1 MLKRI
6 ILIILSVAVL
16 VTGITVYY
24 LNSLPVSEDLIKECK
39 EEIKQNNFEEVSLTL
54 STGEVIKAVKADFMG
69 EDTTL
74 VNGDK
79 VLPCETDEFITN
91 IWQDGEYI
99 YYSFYDWSTRQ
110 SVIHRTDTEFSL
122 NEFYCRLPVN
132 FSGFI
137 TVDGIAYGRYVTGS
151 DEAPHFIV
159 YNLAKYDVEA
169 NQLNIIDHET
179 LDFDVKLFK
188 DGLLYLVGYTEN
200 EIHTF
205 DIENEVMKKLPFRL
219 YDTFRY
225 QYGIEKIEFL
235 NNDIIKV
242 NVCREDKK
250 DDYKEEPVIYLFNT
264 KTGRKLKVEV

>member
-1 MLKRI
+1 MLKKI
-6 ILIILSVAVL
+6 VLTVSSVAVL

-24 LNSLPVSEDLIKECK
+24 YNSLPVSEDLIKECK

-79 VLPCETDEFITN
+79 VLSCETDEFITN

-99 YYSFYDWSTRQ
+99 YYSFYDWLTRQ

-137 TVDGIAYGRYVTGS
+137 TVDGIAYGRYVTDS
-151 DEAPHFIV
+151 DEGPHLSV
-159 YNLAKYDVEA
+159 YNLAKYDTEA
-169 NQLNIIDHET
+169 NQLTVIVRET
-179 LDFDVKLFK
+179 SDISAEFFK
-188 DGLLYLVGYTEN
+188 DGLIYLTDCFENQIYTC
-200 EIHTF
+200 
-205 DIENEVMKKLPFRL
+205 DVENEVMKKLPFRL

-235 NNDIIKV
+235 NNDIMKV
-242 NVCREDKK
+242 NACREDKK
-250 DDYKEEPVIYLFNT
+250 DDYKEEPITYLFNT

>member
-6 ILIILSVAVL
+6 ILIILSVAVF

-39 EEIKQNNFEEVSLTL
+39 EEIKQSNFEEVSLIL
-54 STGEVIKAVKADFMG
+54 SNGEVIKAVKADFMG

-74 VNGDK
+74 MNGDK
-79 VLPCETDEFITN
+79 VLNCETDEFITN
-91 IWQDGEYI
+91 ICQDGEYI

-137 TVDGIAYGRYVTGS
+137 TVDGIVYGRYVTDS
-151 DEAPHFIV
+151 DEGPHFSV
-159 YNLAKYDVEA
+159 HNLAKYDAEA

-179 LDFDVKLFK
+179 LGFNVKLFK

-200 EIHTF
+200 EIYTF
-205 DIENEVMKKLPFRL
+205 DIENEVMKKLLFRL

-250 DDYKEEPVIYLFNT
+250 NYYKEEPVIYLFNT

>member
-79 VLPCETDEFITN
+79 VLSCETDEFITN

-110 SVIHRTDTEFSL
+110 RVIHRTDTEFSL

-137 TVDGIAYGRYVTGS
+137 TVDGIAYGRYVTDS
-151 DEAPHFIV
+151 DEGPHLSV

-169 NQLNIIDHET
+169 NQLNIIVHGT
-179 LDFDVKLFK
+179 PGFDEKLFK
-188 DGLLYLVGYTEN
+188 DGLLYLVGYWEN
-200 EIHTF
+200 EIYTF

-225 QYGIEKIEFL
+225 QYRIEKIEL
-235 NNDIIKV
+235 LGDSLIKTYAV
-242 NVCREDKK
+242 REDKK
-250 DDYKEEPVIYLFNT
+250 NYYKEEPVIYLFDT
-264 KTGRKLKVEV
+264 QTGRKLKVEV